1 MAANPAFRFFYVAW
15 AFMECLLFGGLLYG
29 WGSLVFILKRDGVYS
44 GLCEVFENQNRTV
57 VESSISTV
65 RPHALNG
72 SNSIVSYN
80 ISTSNSTSITHHH
93 ELATKKS
100 GCTEQDNRL
109 VLVFTIGSMLFCAG
123 TAVMGQINFK
133 FGTRVTRLCA
143 CAILI
148 IGALL
153 TGFTSQDIP
162 WLIFPGLTLLGI
174 GGIPLL
180 MTNMQFSMLF
190 TKGSSTVVS
199 MLSGA
204 FDASSGVMLIVKL
217 VHEKGVELKW
227 SMLVIAGA
235 HLLTLVNS
243 FLFLPRG
250 FISKPAPKVVVED
263 ATVSEAG
270 VELILKKKQS
280 TEVNGTSQPI
290 EEEVT
295 FHPQADNKEPALPPI
310 MSCILSP
317 VYILHVIWLSILQ
330 LRFYYF
336 IGSLN
341 TWLNALLGSKEE
353 VSFYTNV
360 ALYAMMCGLFTS
372 PLAGM
377 MYDFNKRFFINSRSV
392 LRRNLMPAV
401 IPLAFTSMLG
411 IVLSILVLFHSVDV
425 LYPSFIF
432 NTIFRSFIYS
442 IGAAYIGVMFPSE
455 YFGMLYGTMI
465 ILSGVISLAQYGLV
479 SWAEA
484 SGYSVVNY
492 FLIAF
497 MATSLVHPLYQW
509 YACRKAEKEG
519 VIKGED

>member
-1 MAANPAFRFFYVAW
+1 
-15 AFMECLLFGGLLYG
+15 
-29 WGSLVFILKRDGVYS
+29 
-44 GLCEVFENQNRTV
+44 
-57 VESSISTV
+57 
-65 RPHALNG
+65 
-72 SNSIVSYN
+72 
-80 ISTSNSTSITHHH
+80 
-93 ELATKKS
+93 
-100 GCTEQDNRL
+100 
-109 VLVFTIGSMLFCAG
+109 
-123 TAVMGQINFK
+123 
-133 FGTRVTRLCA
+133 
-143 CAILI
+143 
-148 IGALL
+148 
-153 TGFTSQDIP
+153 
-162 WLIFPGLTLLGI
+162 
-174 GGIPLL
+174 
-180 MTNMQFSMLF
+180 MLF

-280 TEVNGTSQPI
+280 TEVNGTS
-290 EEEVT
+290 
-295 FHPQADNKEPALPPI
+295 L
-310 MSCILSP
+310 
-317 VYILHVIWLSILQ
+317 
-330 LRFYYF
+330 
-336 IGSLN
+336 
-341 TWLNALLGSKEE
+341 
-353 VSFYTNV
+353 SFYTNV

-377 MYDFNKRFFINSRSV
+377 MYDFNKRFFIT
-392 LRRNLMPAV
+392 V

-484 SGYSVVNY
+484 SGYSV
-492 FLIAF
+492 
-497 MATSLVHPLYQW
+497 W